1 MSEPVVLRETAE
13 RLAERIVRV
22 ETKLDFLISQMDRP
36 PPSPVCVTKHREHD
50 DRITA
55 LESWR
60 NRAIGV
66 VMVINILLV
75 IFIDKVKQFFTLN

>member
-1 MSEPVVLRETAE
+1 MSTTDPHDATE
-13 RLAERIVRV
+13 RLSERIVRL
-22 ETKLDFLISQMDRP
+22 ETKLDFLITQIDRL
-36 PPSPVCVTKHREHD
+36 PPSPVCVATHREHL

-75 IFIDKVKQFFTLN
+75 IFLDKIKQFFSVN